1 MPRISR
7 NAQEKIVQL
16 NELIKTEIANL
27 RAERD
32 QVLAD
37 AKSRADALESRAAAM
52 EAKIGSLPAELVALP
67 DEGAARVWEWFKGL
81 F

>member
-1 MPRISR
+1 MLRIFR
-7 NAQEKIVQL
+7 NAQETIVQL

-37 AKSRADALESRAAAM
+37 AKARADALESRAAAM
-52 EAKIGSLPAELVALP
+52 EGKIASLPAELVALP
-67 DEGAARVWEWFKGL
+67 DEGASRVWEWFKGL